1 MTEPISLDFIEE
13 IARQYGYWA
22 VFLGISLENAGIPIP
37 GETITV
43 VGGFLAGEGELKYQ
57 GVLSCAIAGAIVG
70 DNFGYWLGKWGGWS
84 LILRV
89 AKLFRVE
96 TARLE
101 MVREQFGAN
110 ADKAVFFG
118 RFVALLR
125 IFAGPLAGISGMPYG
140 RFFFCNAAGAVV
152 WAFVIVTLAFTVGQI
167 IPLEQLLE
175 AIAQFGFWAFVTI
188 VLIFAAV
195 RWFESRRASQA
206 ELETDRTERA
216 DLADLKDLTL
226 TEIKTGDQ
234 FNET

>member
-89 AKLFRVE
+89 AKLFQVE
-96 TARLE
+96 TVRLE
-101 MVREQFGAN
+101 AVRAQFGAN

-118 RFVALLR
+118 RFIALLR

-140 RFFFCNAAGAVV
+140 RFFLCNAAGAIV
-152 WAFVIVTLAFTVGQI
+152 WAFAIVTLAFTVGQI

-175 AIAQFGFWAFVTI
+175 AIAQFGFWALVTI
-188 VLIFAAV
+188 ALIFAAV
-195 RWFESRRASQA
+195 RWFESRRPVVA
-206 ELETDRTERA
+206 ELDPDRV
-216 DLADLKDLTL
+216 DLAELA
-226 TEIKTGDQ
+226 EIQTNDQ
-234 FNET
+234 CNET

>member
-101 MVREQFGAN
+101 VVRAQFSAN

-118 RFVALLR
+118 RFIALLR
-125 IFAGPLAGISGMPYG
+125 IFAGPLAGISEMPYG
-140 RFFFCNAAGAVV
+140 RFFLCNAAGAIV

-175 AIAQFGFWAFVTI
+175 AIAQFGFWALVTI
-188 VLIFAAV
+188 ASIFAAV
-195 RWFESRRASQA
+195 RWFESRRPAVA
-206 ELETDRTERA
+206 ELDPDRV
-216 DLADLKDLTL
+216 DLAELA
-226 TEIKTGDQ
+226 EIQANDQCNKT
-234 FNET
+234 

>member
-43 VGGFLAGEGELKYQ
+43 VGGFLAGEGELTYE

-84 LILRV
+84 LVLRV
-89 AKLFRVE
+89 AQLFRVE
-96 TARLE
+96 TSRLE
-101 MVREQFGAN
+101 TVRAQFGAN

-140 RFFFCNAAGAVV
+140 RFFLCNAAGAVV
-152 WAFVIVTLAFTVGQI
+152 WALVIVTLAFTVGQI
-167 IPLEQLLE
+167 VPLEQLLE
-175 AIAQFGFWAFVTI
+175 AIAQFGFWALVTI
-188 VLIFAAV
+188 LFIFASV
-195 RWFESRRASQA
+195 RWFKSRRTSPVEIVP
-206 ELETDRTERA
+206 ELTP
-216 DLADLKDLTL
+216 
-226 TEIKTGDQ
+226 TEINPTSISD
-234 FNET
+234 